1 MIHKPRFTRSPR
13 FDKRLGTPYRRRES
27 DPRFSL
33 PQRPVDSWAAQLVSK
48 YSLMARPR
56 TISNEQILETAAAI
70 FLERG
75 PTTPINEI
83 AAAMGISEGTIF
95 KRFATKDE
103 LFRQALAFEPP
114 DLAPYLKAQ
123 VGLAP
128 VAETLAAVVRQ
139 LIAFYVGMIP
149 RVMMLRHGG
158 AFDPMKEF
166 KGDPEAPPLRVLH
179 ALTSYLQ
186 AEKQAG
192 RIQLS
197 DPEPAARMLTGAA
210 MNHAFFRAGGIP
222 GHDRLD
228 ESQYAHEIVQIL
240 FDGIRAP
247 EESS

>member
-1 MIHKPRFTRSPR
+1 M
-13 FDKRLGTPYRRRES
+13 G
-27 DPRFSL
+27 
-33 PQRPVDSWAAQLVSK
+33 
-48 YSLMARPR
+48 RPR
-56 TISNEQILETAAAI
+56 TITNEQILETAAAI
-70 FLERG
+70 FLKRG

-83 AAAMGISEGTIF
+83 AAVMGISEGTIF

-114 DLAPYLKAQ
+114 DLSPYLRTQ
-123 VGLAP
+123 VGQVP
-128 VAETLAAVVRQ
+128 VAETLATVIRQ
-139 LIAFYVGMIP
+139 LIAFYVDMIP

-166 KGDPEAPPLRVLH
+166 KGNPEAPPLRILI

-228 ESQYAHEIVQIL
+228 DAQYAEEVVQVL
-240 FDGIRAP
+240 LDGISVQGG
-247 EESS
+247 SS